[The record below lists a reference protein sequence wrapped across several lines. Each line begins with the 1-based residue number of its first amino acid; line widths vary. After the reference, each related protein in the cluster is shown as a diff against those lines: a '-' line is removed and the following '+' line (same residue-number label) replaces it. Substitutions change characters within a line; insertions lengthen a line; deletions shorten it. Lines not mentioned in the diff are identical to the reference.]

1 MPFTSIDFDHA
12 LMTGPRS
19 RLQALGVIIVNMR
32 DVKQR
37 KLKPTNSQPKDL
49 KLICTQNVSHLTS
62 LPAEYY
68 GIFVTEE
75 GGLLFNGLWWLDY
88 GYYCATVTAAP
99 PTSFLADP
107 RQCCPLASIKGNQG
121 SQGNNLSASGFHYMG
136 IQRCTKCRK

>member
-12 LMTGPRS
+12 LITGPRS

-37 KLKPTNSQPKDL
+37 NGSPQTLSLL
-49 KLICTQNVSHLTS
+49 KLICTPNVSHLTS
-62 LPAEYY
+62 LPSEYY